1 MDVPP
6 PHWRTWWFA
15 LCILVV
21 VLGIVL
27 LWRSYEYR
35 IIKIKKDHDLQ
46 ISNLDV
52 HAYRAQMNPQFILM
66 PSMACKRQCYFV
78 ERTSSINILP
88 LSPKLIC
95 NNFEMSNLDRLSLI
109 DELDYIENYIA
120 LQALRLEKAIHT
132 MITIDDTTRL

>member
-1 MDVPP
+1 
-6 PHWRTWWFA
+6 
-15 LCILVV
+15 
-21 VLGIVL
+21 
-27 LWRSYEYR
+27 
-35 IIKIKKDHDLQ
+35 
-46 ISNLDV
+46 V
-52 HAYRAQMNPQFILM
+52 HAYRAQMNPHFIFNAFNGKQAAM
-66 PSMACKRQCYFV
+66 CYFV